1 MTNADRLKSI
11 SADTIVAGLNLKW
24 TNAYSFLNMA
34 FAASTSTGS
43 TTFNSLIG
51 TQFGLDIAYYLEPA
65 TIFFLL
71 VQTKDKNIYVTNGT
85 YTLYLS
91 ESNLIQ
97 MLIHKWKKGITQTTA
112 IISSISV
119 GENFT
124 WTFISTNTGEDLEI
138 DRYII
143 NVILNNYLESYF
155 TLVQT
160 TATAPNITQTH
171 LIVYDALRERFNT
184 VYETSF

>member
-1 MTNADRLKSI
+1 MANADRLTSI
-11 SADTIVAGLNLKW
+11 SADTIVYGLNLKW
-24 TNAYSFLNMA
+24 TNAYSFLGMT
-34 FAASTSTGS
+34 FVASTSTGA
-43 TTFNSLIG
+43 TTFDSLIG
-51 TQFGLDIAYYLEPA
+51 TQFGLDIGYYLEPA

-71 VQTKDKNIYVTNGT
+71 VQAKDKNIYVTNGT

-91 ESNLIQ
+91 ESNLTQ

-112 IISSISV
+112 IIDSISV

-124 WTFISTNTGEDLEI
+124 WTFISTNTGKDLEI

-155 TLVQT
+155 TLVSSTKNSQS
-160 TATAPNITQTH
+160 I
-171 LIVYDALRERFNT
+171 E
-184 VYETSF
+184 